1 MQGKDLSSQVR
12 AQRYRWRLVSFCLF
26 LALVLVVILALS
38 VGAVKLSLG
47 DVLGVFANKLFGSKA
62 PPETTQ
68 TIVWQ
73 LRLPRIL
80 MAAAVGAALS
90 SSGVALQGLFRNS
103 LVDPYILG
111 LSSGAALGAA
121 LGFSLKLSGFIP
133 LFAFLGALLATSIAY
148 LLAQE
153 HGRVPPMR
161 LLLSGVAT
169 SAFLSALVSMLMLR
183 SQQSMQT
190 IFLWL
195 MGSFS
200 GRSWPELVLVF
211 PYMLVGLFL
220 IFFHLRE
227 LNLLLLGEEAAGQL
241 GMEVERAKRFLLL
254 GATLAAAASV
264 AGSGTIGFV
273 GLVVPHLVR
282 LVTGSDHRLLFPLSF
297 LVGALFMV
305 LADTLA
311 RTIMAPV
318 ELPVGIITSLIG
330 APFFLY
336 LLKKGGRRWQ

>member
-1 MQGKDLSSQVR
+1 MQGKDLGAQLQ
-12 AQRYRWRLVSFCLF
+12 AQRRRWRLVALCL
-26 LALVLVVILALS
+26 LASLAFSILLALS

-47 DVLGVFANKLFGSKA
+47 DVWRVFASKLSGHTSSDTA
-62 PPETTQ
+62 Q

-80 MAAAVGAALS
+80 LAALVGAALS
-90 SSGVALQGLFRNS
+90 GSGVALQGLFRNS

-121 LGFSLKLSGFIP
+121 VGLTLNLASLIP
-133 LFAFLGALLATSIAY
+133 FFAFLGALLATTIAY
-148 LLAQE
+148 FLARE
-153 HGRVPPMR
+153 HGRVPVMR

-169 SAFLSALVSMLMLR
+169 SSFFSALVSMLMLR
-183 SQQSMQT
+183 SQRSLQT

-200 GRSWPELVLVF
+200 GRSWPELKLIL
-211 PYMLVGLFL
+211 PYLLLGLFL
-220 IFFHLRE
+220 IFLHLRE

-241 GMEVERAKRFLLL
+241 GMEVERGKRFLLL

-282 LVTGSDHRLLFPLSF
+282 ILTGSDHRLLFPLSLLAGSLF
-297 LVGALFMV
+297 LV
-305 LADTLA
+305 LADTIA

-318 ELPVGIITSLIG
+318 ELPVGIITSLVG

-336 LLKKGGRRWQ
+336 LLQKGGRRWQ